1 MHLFRSVYKQC
12 RCNDQYV
19 YILRTL
25 PIEIAKDV
33 ACISFSDLQLSDIY
47 EKNDDYTLEM
57 IDSFMPVHL
66 EEIIEAGYYQIFHQL
81 MMMTRKQFLHD
92 KARLQLFLSLVQ

>member
-1 MHLFRSVYKQC
+1 MHLFRSVYKQR
-12 RCNDQYV
+12 RCDDQYV
-19 YILRTL
+19 YIVRTL

-33 ACISFSDLQLSDIY
+33 ACISISGIQLSDFA
-47 EKNDDYTLEM
+47 EKNDDETLEM

-81 MMMTRKQFLHD
+81 MMMTRKQFLHY
-92 KARLQLFLSLVQ
+92 KMRLQLFLSLVQ

>member
-19 YILRTL
+19 YILITL

-33 ACISFSDLQLSDIY
+33 ACISISGIQLSDFA
-47 EKNDDYTLEM
+47 EKNDDETLEM
-57 IDSFMPVHL
+57 SDSFMPVH
-66 EEIIEAGYYQIFHQL
+66 
-81 MMMTRKQFLHD
+81 
-92 KARLQLFLSLVQ
+92 

>member
-1 MHLFRSVYKQC
+1 M
-12 RCNDQYV
+12 

-33 ACISFSDLQLSDIY
+33 ACISFSDIQLSDIY

-66 EEIIEAGYYQIFHQL
+66 EEIIRSRLLPDIPWISDD
-81 MMMTRKQFLHD
+81 D
-92 KARLQLFLSLVQ
+92 KKTFSAL